1 MGEGAIDDLIDCVDR
16 FFLTSAA
23 TKNEN
28 LGDEVI
34 LHIVGIVGKM
44 GRGLS
49 LRNQVRDAHRLSTA
63 AAEDS
68 PEMLSG
74 GGGRHR

>member
-1 MGEGAIDDLIDCVDR
+1 VGEGAIDDLIDCVDR

-34 LHIVGIVGKM
+34 LHIAGIVGKL
-44 GRGLS
+44 GGGLS
-49 LRNQVRDAHRLSTA
+49 LRNQVRDAHGLSAT

-74 GGGRHR
+74 GGGRHQ